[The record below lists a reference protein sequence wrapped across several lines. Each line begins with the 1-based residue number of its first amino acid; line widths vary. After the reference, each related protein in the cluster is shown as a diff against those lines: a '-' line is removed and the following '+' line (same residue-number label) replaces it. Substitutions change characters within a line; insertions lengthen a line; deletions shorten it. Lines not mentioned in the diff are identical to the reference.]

1 MKIISRIN
9 KSKSISN
16 MIWLSSD
23 SIIRLGLGFIISVWL
38 ARYLGPDD
46 FGLYNYAYAMIA
58 IYSAIASLGM
68 NGVVVRELV
77 KADTEKNVLLG
88 TSFFLQIIGS
98 LVASVFVIST
108 TMILRPHEWNLVL
121 IVLVMLPSVLIRSS
135 DVVKYFFE
143 SVVSAKFTVIS
154 QNIAF
159 VISSL
164 LKILMIFNNG
174 SYLMIG
180 FTVTIEAL
188 ITALLLFYF
197 YKLKHKH
204 FSWKVDF
211 QEAKRLLSLSW
222 PLIISGVAL
231 MLYMRIDQV
240 MIGNMI
246 GNAAVGIYSVAVKMV
261 EVWYFI
267 PVAIVSSVFPK
278 IIKIKEVS
286 ELQYNERLQLLY
298 DVLVV
303 VSVSLAIFVSLF
315 ADYIISFFYDIQYI
329 ESSRLIKMYSWV
341 CIFYF
346 LSSASGRWYIN
357 EGLQKYALNRNL
369 IGLLIGIFL
378 NYILIP
384 KYGMDGS
391 VYATLIA
398 YFCAGY
404 LFDVFS
410 HKTRLAFYQKTKSL
424 WLPGAILRI
433 KKTISR

>member
-98 LVASVFVIST
+98 LIASVFVIST

-143 SVVSAKFTVIS
+143 SVVSAKYTVIS

-164 LKILMIFNNG
+164 LKILIIVNNG

-188 ITALLLFYF
+188 ITAFLLFYF
-197 YKLKHKH
+197 YKLKHKE
-204 FSWKVDF
+204 FNWKVDF

>member
-1 MKIISRIN
+1 
-9 KSKSISN
+9 

-98 LVASVFVIST
+98 LIASVFVIST

-143 SVVSAKFTVIS
+143 SVVSAKYTVIS

-164 LKILMIFNNG
+164 LKILIIVNNG

-188 ITALLLFYF
+188 ITAFLLFYF
-197 YKLKHKH
+197 YKLKHKE
-204 FSWKVDF
+204 FNWKVDF